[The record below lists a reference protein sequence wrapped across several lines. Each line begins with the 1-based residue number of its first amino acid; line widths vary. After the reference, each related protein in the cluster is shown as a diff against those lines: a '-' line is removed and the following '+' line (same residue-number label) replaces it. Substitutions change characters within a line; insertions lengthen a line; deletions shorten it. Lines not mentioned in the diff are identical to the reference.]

1 MAYSLKSFK
10 HFFFFWK
17 LQRQWWLSMSFGD
30 SFVLLVFAVWREE
43 KTFQLKYLLEEK
55 KALWWA
61 WMNEKH
67 QVFLVLFYDPRQ
79 KILSGRVGLR
89 CRSFY
94 CNKRKYMIKMVG
106 ENRSKSLVFVIWI
119 FALKNLW
126 MWFFCSLNFGARKKS
141 KMSYFI
147 DLNWKW
153 STV

>member
-1 MAYSLKSFK
+1 MLALIVWKVSNI
-10 HFFFFWK
+10 FFFWK

-55 KALWWA
+55 KLYDEHG
-61 WMNEKH
+61 WMKSIKF
-67 QVFLVLFYDPRQ
+67 FLFFFTTQDK

-106 ENRSKSLVFVIWI
+106 ENRSKSLVFVMWI

-126 MWFFCSLNFGARKKS
+126 LWFFCSLNFRAQKNLRWAT
-141 KMSYFI
+141 
-147 DLNWKW
+147 L
-153 STV
+153 

>member
-1 MAYSLKSFK
+1 MLALIVWKVSNIFFFETAKTVMIINEFWWFICLACICSLKGRENVSVEI
-10 HFFFFWK
+10 
-17 LQRQWWLSMSFGD
+17 
-30 SFVLLVFAVWREE
+30 FVGG
-43 KTFQLKYLLEEK
+43 K

-106 ENRSKSLVFVIWI
+106 ENRSKSLVFVMWI

-126 MWFFCSLNFGARKKS
+126 LWFFCSLNFRAQKNLRWAT
-141 KMSYFI
+141 
-147 DLNWKW
+147 L
-153 STV
+153 